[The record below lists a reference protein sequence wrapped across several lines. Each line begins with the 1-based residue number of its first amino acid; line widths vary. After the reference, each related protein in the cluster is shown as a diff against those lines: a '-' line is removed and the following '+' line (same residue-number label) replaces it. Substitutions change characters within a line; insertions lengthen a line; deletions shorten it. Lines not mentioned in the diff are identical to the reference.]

1 MNLMPARLKGQDLCG
16 SISRLQFASL
26 AVRLYEAMGGEAI
39 SAPSHTPFTDT
50 SDPEAGKAWALGL
63 TAGTS
68 ATTFSPSQSISREQA
83 ATMLAAV
90 YRKLGG
96 SVEGQS
102 GSFAD
107 DSSIASWAKSS
118 VYFMAR
124 HNIIV
129 GTGNNRFSPQRSAQ
143 RQSCLIMAL
152 RMFQTLNPA
161 D

>member
-1 MNLMPARLKGQDLCG
+1 
-16 SISRLQFASL
+16 
-26 AVRLYEAMGGEAI
+26 
-39 SAPSHTPFTDT
+39 
-50 SDPEAGKAWALGL
+50 
-63 TAGTS
+63 
-68 ATTFSPSQSISREQA
+68 
-83 ATMLAAV
+83 MLAAV
-90 YRKLGG
+90 HCKLGG

-152 RMFQTLNPA
+152 RMFQTLNPCRLTRTNCPRRLNELPA
-161 D
+161 GGFV

>member
-1 MNLMPARLKGQDLCG
+1 
-16 SISRLQFASL
+16 
-26 AVRLYEAMGGEAI
+26 
-39 SAPSHTPFTDT
+39 
-50 SDPEAGKAWALGL
+50 
-63 TAGTS
+63 
-68 ATTFSPSQSISREQA
+68 
-83 ATMLAAV
+83 MLAAV

-124 HNIIV
+124 HDIIV